1 MSARSADRTS
11 FSLPEIMCLGEGF
24 DGEVPDASRP
34 PADEAIV
41 AGGLHSQQ
49 LPFWRFARPQ
59 VTLGRFGSA
68 SGASLAV
75 FLRDVSYVA
84 QTRLG

>member
-1 MSARSADRTS
+1 
-11 FSLPEIMCLGEGF
+11 
-24 DGEVPDASRP
+24 
-34 PADEAIV
+34 
-41 AGGLHSQQ
+41 LHSQQ